1 MFGKQVNARGLAAWT
16 LAALTAPA
24 AQFFGSLPW
33 VWVLEAGVGAGLLW
47 VLVWKYGGPLP
58 RAWAAAVLLGTVPA
72 LLLSLRY
79 SGACWPGVP
88 DGIQGWALLIFAA
101 WAALRGSAAG
111 TRYGAVVF
119 CISALAYGM
128 LLACALPGVKA
139 ENLRPA
145 DTEALPWSLLVL
157 LVPLGLSVLQ
167 KEESL
172 RPWGW
177 IGGGALAAGLL
188 AAVCA
193 GVMGPARAAAM
204 DGAFYN
210 LVRSIRF
217 FGVAE
222 RFEALVSGIMTM
234 GWFCYTTLIL
244 CIAGEAGERLRK
256 GTGRAALCG
265 AAGLT
270 ATIYCFVGNI

>member
-16 LAALTAPA
+16 LTALTAPV

-33 VWVLEAGVGAGLLW
+33 TWVLGTGTGAGLLW
-47 VLVWKYGGPLP
+47 ALAWKYGKPLS
-58 RAWAAAVLLGTVPA
+58 RTWAAAALLGTVPA
-72 LLLSLRY
+72 LLVSLKY

-119 CISALAYGM
+119 CVSALAYGI

-145 DTEALPWSLLVL
+145 DTGISPWPLLVL
-157 LVPLGLSVLQ
+157 LVPLGLSVFQ
-167 KEESL
+167 KEGNL
-172 RPWGW
+172 RPWGR
-177 IGGGALAAGLL
+177 IGGFVLAAGLL

-210 LVRSIRF
+210 LVRSIRI

-234 GWFCYTTLIL
+234 GWFCYTTLAL
-244 CIAGEAGERLRK
+244 CIAGEAGERLWK
-256 GTGRAALCG
+256 GKGRAALCG
-265 AAGLT
+265 AAGF
-270 ATIYCFVGNI
+270 AAAIHCFVGNI